1 MFDSEAA
8 IAEIAVETDTDTDST
23 STPFR
28 QPRCRHISAK
38 GARCRLP
45 QISALGFCRKHGS
58 DALARESAEGKRLS
72 KELMGS
78 AKNFKTAIALNQF
91 VGKALIAFA
100 ERRITPR
107 EAEAISRLA
116 HILLLSLE
124 RVGTEYMAAGGW
136 KAWEK
141 MVQANIPP
149 DALPPGLD
157 EYCKKIEAESAASW
171 RRFHEDTNATRESRT
186 LAPANAQIE
195 RSLPHSGGRG

>member
-1 MFDSEAA
+1 MFDSDAA
-8 IAEIAVETDTDTDST
+8 VAEIPVETDTDTDST

-28 QPRCRHISAK
+28 QSRCRHISAK
-38 GARCRLP
+38 GARCRLS
-45 QISALGFCRKHGS
+45 QISSLGFCRKHGS
-58 DALARESAEGKRLS
+58 EALALESAEGKRLA

-116 HILLLSLE
+116 HILLLSLDHLS
-124 RVGTEYMAAGGW
+124 GEYRAAGGW
-136 KAWEK
+136 KGWEK
-141 MVQANIPP
+141 MIEANIPS

-157 EYCKKIEAESAASW
+157 DYYNKLDRECAESRQRYVMRTNPPRETHNLSPAS
-171 RRFHEDTNATRESRT
+171 
-186 LAPANAQIE
+186 AQIDH
-195 RSLPHSGGRG
+195 SPPHPGKRG

>member
-8 IAEIAVETDTDTDST
+8 VAEVAVETDTDTDST

-28 QPRCRHISAK
+28 QPRCRHLSRK
-38 GARCRLP
+38 GARCRLS
-45 QISALGFCRKHGS
+45 QISSLGFCRKHGS
-58 DALARESAEGKRLS
+58 EALARESAEGKRLA

-91 VGKALIAFA
+91 VGKALVAFT

-124 RVGTEYMAAGGW
+124 RVTGEYLAAGGW
-136 KAWEK
+136 KGWEK
-141 MVQANIPP
+141 MVQANIPS

-157 EYCKKIEAESAASW
+157 AYYKKADAESLASW
-171 RRFHEDTNATRESRT
+171 RRFHEGDNATRENHN

-195 RSLPHSGGRG
+195 RSLPHPGDRG